1 MFLASSSY
9 VDKVDFAFYFIV
21 YTSVILL
28 GIIVGFMLFCVF
40 AYSKKKNPNASQI
53 EGHVGLE
60 TAWTIGPTIIV
71 MMMFYYGY
79 EGWIE
84 MKTIPE
90 DAMEVKVIGKKWS
103 WSYEYKFTDNGVE
116 KVKKAGTLVV
126 PVDRNIKLRIES
138 IDVLHSFYIP
148 AFRMKQDAVPG
159 TPYYMWF
166 RASNAGEKHDVFCAE
181 YCGDSHAYMRSYVEV
196 VSADEFEEWVRK
208 EPPAAEMGEKLF
220 HEIAACSTCH
230 SIDGSKLIGP
240 SLKGIWQRRGKVI
253 TDGEE
258 RSIVADEEYI
268 INSIRNPQQD
278 YAAGYEGV
286 LMTAFDETVLSDDEV
301 HKIIEYLKTLK

>member
-1 MFLASSSY
+1 MFLAASSY
-9 VDKVDFAFYFIV
+9 ASKVDFAFYFII

-28 GIIVGFMLFCVF
+28 GLIVGFMLFCVIK
-40 AYSKKKNPNASQI
+40 YSKKNNPVPTQI

-79 EGWIE
+79 QGWID
-84 MKTIPE
+84 MKTIPD

-116 KVKKAGTLVV
+116 KVKRSGTLVV
-126 PVDRNIKLRIES
+126 PVDRNVKLRIES
-138 IDVLHSFYIP
+138 LDVLHSFYIP

-166 RASNAGEKHDVFCAE
+166 RATEVDQKYDVFCAE

-196 VSADEFEEWVRK
+196 VSADAFEEWVRK
-208 EPPAAEMGEKLF
+208 EPPPEEMGEKLF

-240 SLKGIWQRRGKVI
+240 SLKGIWERRGKVV
-253 TDGEE
+253 TDGKE

-268 INSIRNPQQD
+268 INSIRYPQKD
-278 YAAGYEGV
+278 YAKGYEGV
-286 LMTAFDETVLSDDEV
+286 IMTAFDETVLSDEDIA
-301 HKIIEYLKTLK
+301 KIIEYLKTLK